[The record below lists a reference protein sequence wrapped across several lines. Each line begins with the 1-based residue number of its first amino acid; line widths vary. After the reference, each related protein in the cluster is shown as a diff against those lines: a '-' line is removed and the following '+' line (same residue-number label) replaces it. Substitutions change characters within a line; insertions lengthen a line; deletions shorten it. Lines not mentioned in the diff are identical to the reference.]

1 MKVSLPPGAEL
12 FVGMFIILGVI
23 VFFPYIIKFI
33 RFTGLWLLPVEVL
46 LIDTLLVGK
55 VLKLEMTP
63 VNYRDLSNLRDSDG
77 GALGGHSCPGH
88 RISPIQTLEGVAS
101 QDASPVGAGAHCG
114 GCSRYLQTYK
124 RFIELKAERTPTFP
138 VGVLFSIDMK

>member
-1 MKVSLPPGAEL
+1 MSLPPGAEL

-55 VLKLEMTP
+55 VLKLEMNP
-63 VNYRDLSNLRDSDG
+63 VNY
-77 GALGGHSCPGH
+77 PE
-88 RISPIQTLEGVAS
+88 IYPIYETAMVVLWVATVVLVTGYHLYKLWREWHPKMPPLWELEPIV
-101 QDASPVGAGAHCG
+101 

-124 RFIELKAERTPTFP
+124 GFIELKAERTPTFP

>member
-46 LIDTLLVGK
+46 LIDTLL
-55 VLKLEMTP
+55 
-63 VNYRDLSNLRDSDG
+63 
-77 GALGGHSCPGH
+77 GH
-88 RISPIQTLEGVAS
+88 RISPIQALEGVAS
-101 QDASPVGAGAHCG
+101 QDASPMGAGAHCG

-124 RFIELKAERTPTFP
+124 RFIGLKAERTPTGN

>member
-1 MKVSLPPGAEL
+1 MKVSLPPGASL

-63 VNYRDLSNLRDSDG
+63 VNYPEIYPVYETAMVVLWVATVVLVTGYHLYKLWREWHPKMPPLRELEPIVEIAPGIYKRVRDL
-77 GALGGHSCPGH
+77 
-88 RISPIQTLEGVAS
+88 
-101 QDASPVGAGAHCG
+101 
-114 GCSRYLQTYK
+114 
-124 RFIELKAERTPTFP
+124 
-138 VGVLFSIDMK
+138 

>member
-1 MKVSLPPGAEL
+1 MSLPPGAEL

-63 VNYRDLSNLRDSDG
+63 VNYPEIYPIYETAMVVLWVATVVLVTGYHLYLSLI
-77 GALGGHSCPGH
+77 H
-88 RISPIQTLEGVAS
+88 I
-101 QDASPVGAGAHCG
+101 
-114 GCSRYLQTYK
+114 
-124 RFIELKAERTPTFP
+124 
-138 VGVLFSIDMK
+138 

>member
-1 MKVSLPPGAEL
+1 MSLPPGASL

-63 VNYRDLSNLRDSDG
+63 VNYPEIYPVYETAMVVLWVATVVLVTG
-77 GALGGHSCPGH
+77 YHLYK
-88 RISPIQTLEGVAS
+88 LWEGVAS

-114 GCSRYLQTYK
+114 DRSRYLQTGK
-124 RFIELKAERTPTFP
+124 RFIGLKAERTPTGN